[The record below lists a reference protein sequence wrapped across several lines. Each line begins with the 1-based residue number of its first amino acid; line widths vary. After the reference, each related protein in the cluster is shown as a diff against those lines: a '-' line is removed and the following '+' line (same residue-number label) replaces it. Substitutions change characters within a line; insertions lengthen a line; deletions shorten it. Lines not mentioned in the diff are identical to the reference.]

1 MRLGSREDMHMT
13 ARRLSALVLLGWIV
27 GVAATM
33 QAQQQTAQDPAD
45 RPAEPARLRL
55 SSSGFKDGSP
65 LPWQYS
71 CYAEGGKSVNPPLQ
85 WTNVPK
91 ETASFVLMV
100 NGPDNHPQ
108 KGITEEFFW
117 VRWNI
122 PRTTT
127 SVPEGAPMGQELPDG
142 SRQVAGGRGIMGY
155 RPPCAPPGA
164 GPLHYQFKIYAL
176 SRMLTLP
183 ANASRIDVE
192 KAMDGHIVGTH
203 TQYGY
208 IDRLPK

>member
-1 MRLGSREDMHMT
+1 MT
-13 ARRLSALVLLGWIV
+13 ARWLSALLVLGWTA
-27 GVAATM
+27 GAAMTM
-33 QAQQQTAQDPAD
+33 QAQQAQQDPAA

-71 CYAEGGKSVNPPLQ
+71 CYAAGGKSVSPPLQ

-100 NGPDNHPQ
+100 NGTDNHPM
-108 KGITEEFFW
+108 GGVTEEFFW

-122 PRTTT
+122 PPTTT
-127 SVPEGAPMGQELPDG
+127 SLPEGAPMGAELPDG

-176 SRMLTLP
+176 DSMLTLP
-183 ANASRIDVE
+183 SNAMRPDVL
-192 KAMDGHIVGTH
+192 KAMDGHIIGTH
-203 TQYGY
+203 TQYAY
-208 IDRLPK
+208 IERLPQ